1 MEVLQ
6 MRINSRKAFSI
17 ILLSLSL
24 CACSNNGTKNNIQER
39 RHKSPSDFTQI
50 HSAPTNETSILET
63 STKRE
68 AEIFIDEEFCKNLLR
83 RLVTDDIHIKEGD
96 DEYYFSER
104 FSPEYMEKLKDS
116 KFYINQISDGRHIE
130 MG

>member
-1 MEVLQ
+1 

-68 AEIFIDEEFCKNLLR
+68 AEIFIDEEFCKNLL
-83 RLVTDDIHIKEGD
+83 
-96 DEYYFSER
+96 
-104 FSPEYMEKLKDS
+104 SPTFGLKAV
-116 KFYINQISDGRHIE
+116 KPHKINLHNLGRSLQSI
-130 MG
+130 